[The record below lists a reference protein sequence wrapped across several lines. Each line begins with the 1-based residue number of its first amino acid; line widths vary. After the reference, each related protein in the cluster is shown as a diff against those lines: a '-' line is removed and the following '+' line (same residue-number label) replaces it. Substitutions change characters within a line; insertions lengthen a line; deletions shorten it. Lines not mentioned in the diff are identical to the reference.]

1 MRHVRR
7 LLTAGLATLG
17 VLTGGLLLTAAPALA
32 TAPEKPETV
41 TPATGITA
49 TTATLHGV
57 LNPKAAVAVKAGWFF
72 LYSTE
77 PACTTGPAQSAVE
90 PEAEVQALPEEKEVT
105 ELQPNKQYEFCLV
118 ATNELGETTPGN
130 EVPFTT
136 LPALPE
142 VFAGS
147 ESASNVTSSGATL
160 NAAVNPENEKTTYFF
175 EYSTSETE
183 VLAHKGIRVEGA
195 PPAPGLEG
203 FGGQGATANATGL
216 SLDTPYYYRVIAEN
230 AQSETEGKPAEGEIE
245 SFTTSPTA
253 PMASTGATSEVGQSS
268 ANVTGTVTP
277 EGAETYYYY
286 QYGPTTEYGQ
296 STSPEGPGITVGA
309 GTSAVQAP
317 AILVPLTPGVSYHY
331 RLVAWNE
338 DGTSYGQDETFTA
351 VAGQSPLATT
361 GPASGISTGEATIS
375 GTINPEG
382 KETAYRFEYGTN
394 TEYGT
399 QAFGTVLPEQGEQTV
414 TLSLRGLEAG
424 TTYHYRLVV
433 SNPGGEATGADAT
446 FTTPPIA
453 DPLVNPAVVPLI
465 VTPAIAFPSGSQENT
480 GATKT
485 TTKKLTN
492 TQKLAKALKVCAKQ
506 PKKKRSTC
514 EKQARSRYGT
524 AKKKRK
530 K

>member
-1 MRHVRR
+1 MMRVRR
-7 LLTAGLATLG
+7 LTRMWLATLG
-17 VLTGGLLLTAAPALA
+17 VLTGGLLFTAAPTLA
-32 TAPEKPETV
+32 APEKPETV

-57 LNPKAAVAVKAGWFF
+57 LNPKAAVAAKAGWLF

-77 PACTTGPAQSAVE
+77 PACTTGPGQSAVE
-90 PEAEVQALPEEKEVT
+90 PEVEVKASPEEKEVT

-118 ATNELGETTPGN
+118 ATNELGETTPGD

-136 LPALPE
+136 LPAAPE
-142 VFAGS
+142 VLAGS
-147 ESASNVTSSGATL
+147 ESASNITSSGATL
-160 NAAVNPENEKTTYFF
+160 NAAVNPDNEKTTYFF
-175 EYSTSETE
+175 EYSTSEAE
-183 VLAHKGIRVEGA
+183 VLAHEGTRVEGA

-203 FGGQGATANATGL
+203 YGAQGASANASGL

-230 AQSETEGKPAEGEIE
+230 AQSETEGKPTEGETE

-253 PMASTGATSEVGQSS
+253 PLASTGATSEVAQSS

-277 EGAETYYYY
+277 EGLETHYYY
-286 QYGPTTEYGQ
+286 QYGPSTEYGQ
-296 STSPEGPGITVGA
+296 RTSPSEPGINVGA
-309 GTSAVQAP
+309 GLGAVPAP
-317 AILVPLTPGVSYHY
+317 AILVPLTPGVTYHY

-338 DGTSYGQDETFTA
+338 YGTTYGQDKTFTA
-351 VAGQSPLATT
+351 IAGQSPLATT

-399 QAFGTVLPEQGEQTV
+399 QAFGTVLPEQGVQTV

-465 VTPAIAFPSGSQENT
+465 ATPAIAFPAGSQENT
-480 GATKT
+480 AATKT

-492 TQKLAKALKVCAKQ
+492 TQKLVKALKACAKQ
-506 PKKKRSTC
+506 PKRKRATC
-514 EKQARSRYGT
+514 EKQARGRYGT

-530 K
+530 